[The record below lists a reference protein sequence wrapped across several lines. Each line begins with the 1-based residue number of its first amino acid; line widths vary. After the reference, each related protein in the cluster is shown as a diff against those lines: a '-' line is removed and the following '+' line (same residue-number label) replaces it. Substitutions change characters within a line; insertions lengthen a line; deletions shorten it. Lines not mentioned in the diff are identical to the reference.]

1 MKKYLSIFVMMTVL
15 LVSHADVFALKAYFG
30 LKAGAGIANLQYSE
44 TTSSLSQDTTRSR
57 LAPEIGAFVEIGITP
72 EWAVELDLMYQQ
84 RGGKFTNGTLKLD
97 YIGLSPFF
105 KWYPIGGRD
114 NDLFGFYLGLGAS
127 FQFLA
132 DATFKGVEDTTIE
145 EFNVS
150 IPLGFGIFIAMTE
163 RMDFIFDFRADFG
176 ITNVSTSGGAAR
188 SGGTALPTV
197 DEDIRTRAY
206 TLSIGFRYKLY

>member
-1 MKKYLSIFVMMTVL
+1 MKKYMSIIVVITIMLF
-15 LVSHADVFALKAYFG
+15 SQADLFALKAYFG
-30 LKAGAGIANLQYSE
+30 LKGGAGIANLQYSE
-44 TTSSLSQDTTRSR
+44 TTFSLSKDTTRSR

-72 EWAVELDLMYQQ
+72 EWAVELDIMYQQ

-97 YIGLSPFF
+97 YVGLSPFF
-105 KWYPIGGRD
+105 KWYPTGGGN

-132 DATFKGVEDTTIE
+132 DATFNGFEDTTIE

-150 IPLGFGIFIAMTE
+150 IPLGFGFFIAMTE

-176 ITNVSTSGGAAR
+176 ITNISTSGGVAR
-188 SGGTALPTV
+188 SGGSVPTV

-206 TLSIGFRYKLY
+206 TVSLGFRYRLY